1 MYVRSFPTHTT
12 NSSRSHTST
21 VAMLL
26 VLHRNYCRL
35 QHKNTTTI
43 AEVWGLETKLP
54 GQCSTK
60 LSTDRCTFEG
70 LISITLTADLCG
82 FERKHYS
89 SFSHSLPSHNKM
101 KLVSN
106 GHHGP
111 WRYGHHRPW
120 WYGRHGPW
128 WYGTLAIWPPW
139 ALVIIIHRRLV
150 AIEPP
155 AFLQATVFT
164 PSWGRKWATHSLSQ
178 AFPSSRFWLLRVCK
192 TERGRITWM
201 SSMST

>member
-111 WRYGHHRPW
+111 WRYG
-120 WYGRHGPW
+120 RHGPW